1 MGKAITKIILGLI
14 FGFVLLI
21 IVNRIHDYFEE
32 QSYRI
37 EVVGE
42 NGKVYESYNE
52 ALNNLDFVA
61 AHSFVD
67 KMNENEKRNPHIY
80 SWDVREAYYTVF
92 KKEVSFLLLDNN
104 VDNAKVIYLIR
115 EVSNISDCSK
125 NDLCDYVLEMS
136 IFQKNEELCKMVLDE
151 YTNDTYKEEATN
163 KYKQALKDGK
173 FD

>member
-21 IVNRIHDYFEE
+21 IVNRIHNYFEE

-67 KMNENEKRNPHIY
+67 KMNESEKREQTKEI
-80 SWDVREAYYTVF
+80 D
-92 KKEVSFLLLDNN
+92 KKDDFTKTKIVLDKLERIASGSYEMLNTFQAQTIL
-104 VDNAKVIYLIR
+104 DYI
-115 EVSNISDCSK
+115 
-125 NDLCDYVLEMS
+125 NDLCDILREILES
-136 IFQKNEELCKMVLDE
+136 EGE
-151 YTNDTYKEEATN
+151 
-163 KYKQALKDGK
+163 
-173 FD
+173 